1 MTELAEI
8 LGNTEEICRN
18 HYSKWDTVGR
28 RGSMRSL
35 VSSGMWTRYLPGFSK
50 LRIKLEIVAIIL
62 ARQIGVVMRC
72 IYN

>member
-1 MTELAEI
+1 M
-8 LGNTEEICRN
+8 
-18 HYSKWDTVGR
+18 
-28 RGSMRSL
+28 
-35 VSSGMWTRYLPGFSK
+35 PGFSK